1 MLWLHFKCIYLLKV
15 NFVTV
20 YEYIAYRFVIEVTQ
34 NLISLVLF
42 SVKSKPVQISAFYH
56 LPLHLDVSE
65 WEKALCVNSSKGLRV
80 VLFMQQLQNSCP
92 IPIKMH
98 SKKKEQKIYCANSS
112 PSPLTHTHTHLCMVA
127 HGQEK
132 QLSTLLDCTSRTA
145 YRLKEYSMCFQ
156 NDNAVIRCT
165 SKSAEMIPMICGTVS
180 RVAKLDCTVQEE
192 ICVGVGPFVSGW
204 GA

>member
-1 MLWLHFKCIYLLKV
+1 M
-15 NFVTV
+15 
-20 YEYIAYRFVIEVTQ
+20 
-34 NLISLVLF
+34 
-42 SVKSKPVQISAFYH
+42 
-56 LPLHLDVSE
+56 
-65 WEKALCVNSSKGLRV
+65 
-80 VLFMQQLQNSCP
+80 
-92 IPIKMH
+92 
-98 SKKKEQKIYCANSS
+98 YCANSS
-112 PSPLTHTHTHLCMVA
+112 PSPHTHTHLCMVA

-192 ICVGVGPFVSGW
+192 ICVGVGPFVSG
-204 GA
+204 